1 MSLTVSE
8 ILALEELSAMRL
20 RAGKQGLQL
29 AVRWYYVAENE
40 NIAEW
45 IMGGEL
51 VFITGINHPRDE
63 DNLVHLLMEGKQ
75 RGIAGMVILT
85 GDAYI
90 QAIPPRLIAL
100 ADELGIPLIEQPYLL
115 KMVIVTERIGTA
127 LVRSENALQS
137 QRDILLQL
145 LTGDFPDLQILQQ
158 RALHQQLDFTRPLRV
173 VALRLEGIQNLFRQ
187 FPPEQ
192 AEAWLQ
198 QARRIISQRLQQQL
212 NQQDNPYPLVERSN
226 MFIFLLPDEDGEFY
240 QQKNWL
246 AQWLFALAEGDDRLS
261 LLCGLSARVQQLQD
275 YQRALSQAR
284 QALDL
289 SDTLRPAQRITDYQ
303 QLGFIKLLSAIG
315 DPALLS
321 DFMHDTLVCLIERDR
336 KSPWLLMETLETLL
350 QENGNVVRAAERL
363 GIHRNTLHQR
373 IQRIEKLTSYPIS
386 HPQFH
391 LNASV
396 ALTIWRMS
404 QNHLREYL

>member
-396 ALTIWRMS
+396 SLTIWRMS

>member
-8 ILALEELSAMRL
+8 ILALEELSPMRL

-63 DNLVHLLMEGKQ
+63 DNLIHLLMEGKQ

-145 LTGDFPDLQILQQ
+145 LTGDFPDLHILQQ
-158 RALHQQLDFTRPLRV
+158 RAIHQQLDFSRPLRV

-187 FPPEQ
+187 FPPGQ

-198 QARRIISQRLQQQL
+198 QARRTIRQRLQQQL
-212 NQQDNPYPLVERSN
+212 NQQENPFPLVERSN

-240 QQKNWL
+240 QQKKWL
-246 AQWLFALAEGDDRLS
+246 AQWLLALAEGDDRLS

-321 DFMHDTLVCLIERDR
+321 DFMHDTLGCLIERDR

-350 QENGNVVRAAERL
+350 
-363 GIHRNTLHQR
+363 
-373 IQRIEKLTSYPIS
+373 
-386 HPQFH
+386 
-391 LNASV
+391 
-396 ALTIWRMS
+396 
-404 QNHLREYL
+404 

>member
-1 MSLTVSE
+1 MSLTIAE
-8 ILALEELSAMRL
+8 ILTLDGLSAMQL

-51 VFITGINHPRDE
+51 VFITVINHPRDE
-63 DNLVHLLMEGKQ
+63 ENLTQLLMEGKQ

-90 QAIPPRLIAL
+90 HSIPPRLIAL

-137 QRDILLQL
+137 QRDIMMQL
-145 LTGDFPDLQILQQ
+145 LTGDFPDLHILQQ
-158 RALHQQLDFTRPLRV
+158 RAIHQRLDFTRPQRV
-173 VALRLEGIQNLFRQ
+173 VALRLENIQSLFRQ

-198 QARRIISQRLQQQL
+198 QAHRVIRQRLQQQL
-212 NQQDNPYPLVERSN
+212 NQQGNAFPLVERSN

-240 QQKNWL
+240 QQKEWL
-246 AQWLFALAEGDDRLS
+246 QQWLLALAEGDDRLS
-261 LLCGLSARVQQLQD
+261 LQCGLSARVQQLQD

-289 SDTLRPAQRITDYQ
+289 SDNLRPAQRINDYQ

-321 DFMHDTLVCLIERDR
+321 DFMHDTLGCLIERDR
-336 KSPWLLMETLETLL
+336 KSPWLLMETLEILL
-350 QENGNVVRAAERL
+350 QENGSLVKAAERL
-363 GIHRNTLHQR
+363 GIHRNTLNQR
-373 IQRIEKLTSYPIS
+373 IQRIEKLTSYPIN
-386 HPQFH
+386 HPQFT

-404 QNHLREYL
+404 QNHLREHL

>member
-1 MSLTVSE
+1 MSLTLSD
-8 ILALEELSAMRL
+8 ILALEGLSAMRL
-20 RAGKQGLQL
+20 RAGGQGLQL

-40 NIAEW
+40 TIADW

-63 DNLVHLLMEGKQ
+63 DNLIQLLMEGKQ

-90 QAIPPRLIAL
+90 QSIPPRLIAL

-137 QRDILLQL
+137 QRDILMQL
-145 LTGDFPDLQILQQ
+145 LTGDYPDLQMLQQ
-158 RALHQQLDFTRPLRV
+158 RAIHQQLDFTRPLRV
-173 VALRLEGIQNLFRQ
+173 AALRLEGIQNLFRQ

-198 QARRIISQRLQQQL
+198 QARRTLRQRLQQQL
-212 NQQDNPYPLVERSN
+212 NQQGNSFPLVERGN
-226 MFIFLLPDEDGEFY
+226 MFIFLLPDEEDDFY
-240 QQKNWL
+240 QQKTWL
-246 AQWLFALAEGDDRLS
+246 QQWLRDLAEGNEGLS
-261 LLCGLSARVQQLQD
+261 LLCGLSAKVQQLQD

-289 SDTLRPAQRITDYQ
+289 SENLRPAQRISDYQ
-303 QLGFIKLLSAIG
+303 QLGFIKLLSAIN

-321 DFMHDTLVCLIERDR
+321 DFMHDHLGCLIERDR
-336 KSPWLLMETLETLL
+336 KSPWLLMETLETLF

-373 IQRIEKLTSYPIS
+373 IQRIEKLTGYAIGHS
-386 HPQFH
+386 QFH

-404 QNHLREYL
+404 QNHLREHL

>member
-8 ILALEELSAMRL
+8 ILALEELSPMRL

-63 DNLVHLLMEGKQ
+63 DNLIHLLMEGKQ

-145 LTGDFPDLQILQQ
+145 LTGDFPDLHILQQ
-158 RALHQQLDFTRPLRV
+158 RAIHQQLDFSRPLRV

-187 FPPEQ
+187 FPPGQ

-198 QARRIISQRLQQQL
+198 QARRTIRQRLQQQL
-212 NQQDNPYPLVERSN
+212 NQQENPFPLVERSN

-240 QQKNWL
+240 QQKKWL
-246 AQWLFALAEGDDRLS
+246 AQWLL
-261 LLCGLSARVQQLQD
+261 
-275 YQRALSQAR
+275 ALSQAR

-321 DFMHDTLVCLIERDR
+321 DFMHDTLGCLIERDR

-404 QNHLREYL
+404 QNHLREYS

>member
-1 MSLTVSE
+1 MSLTLSD
-8 ILALEELSAMRL
+8 ILALEGLSAMRL
-20 RAGKQGLQL
+20 RAGKQGVQL

-40 NIAEW
+40 NIADW

-63 DNLVHLLMEGKQ
+63 DNLIQLLMEGKQ

-90 QAIPPRLIAL
+90 QSIPPRLIAL

-115 KMVIVTERIGTA
+115 KMVMVTERIGTA

-137 QRDILLQL
+137 QRDILMQL
-145 LTGDFPDLQILQQ
+145 LTGDYPDLQLLQQ
-158 RALHQQLDFTRPLRV
+158 RAVHQRLDFTRPLRV
-173 VALRLEGIQNLFRQ
+173 AALRLEGIPNLFRQ

-192 AEAWLQ
+192 AEADLQ
-198 QARRIISQRLQQQL
+198 QARRTIRQRLQQQL
-212 NQQDNPYPLVERSN
+212 NQQDNSFPLVERGN
-226 MFIFLLPDEDGEFY
+226 MFIFLLPDEEDAFY
-240 QQKNWL
+240 QQKAWL
-246 AQWLFALAEGDDRLS
+246 QQWLLDLAEGSEGLS
-261 LLCGLSARVQQLQD
+261 LLCGLSAKVQQLQD

-289 SDTLRPAQRITDYQ
+289 SENLRPAQRISDYQ
-303 QLGFIKLLSAIG
+303 QLGFIKLLSAIA

-321 DFMHDTLVCLIERDR
+321 DFMHDTLGCLIERDR
-336 KSPWLLMETLETLL
+336 KSPWLLMETLETLF
-350 QENGNVVRAAERL
+350 QENSNVVRAAERL

-373 IQRIEKLTSYPIS
+373 IQRIEKLTGYAIG

-404 QNHLREYL
+404 QNHLREHL